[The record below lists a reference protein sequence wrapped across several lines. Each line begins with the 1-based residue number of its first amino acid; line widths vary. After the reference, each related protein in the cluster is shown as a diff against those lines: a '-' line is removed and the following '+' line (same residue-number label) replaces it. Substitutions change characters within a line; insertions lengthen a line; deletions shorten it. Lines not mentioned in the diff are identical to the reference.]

1 MRMNKAA
8 PRNQRLLNKNLV
20 PKTGYLTQLLIST
33 RVQAIATGTRCEVK
47 GFGYP
52 TLTALVRQHIH
63 SQQKHQAIGHIVP
76 AVTGK
81 LRKMYANVQV
91 TSFLHVVWNPTNGLM
106 VLTFSVSNSIS
117 SNLIQKISCTYSH
130 RFVSTLQ
137 DDSRS
142 CQIDNEHK
150 LALS

>member
-47 GFGYP
+47 
-52 TLTALVRQHIH
+52 VRQHIH

-142 CQIDNEHK
+142 CHIDNEHK